1 MIKFLKPQWKT
12 EKNKDIFKSV
22 GFKIKREMNTLRFIT
37 AGNVDDGKSTLIG
50 RLLYDSDSIHT
61 DQLGVLKQQTKQ
73 EGVEV
78 DLSLITDGLRA
89 EREQGIT
96 IDVAYKYFST
106 QKRKFIIADA
116 PGHEQYTR
124 NMITGASNSDL
135 IIILVDARKGI
146 TEQTK
151 RHASIGSLMG
161 IKKAIL
167 AINKI
172 DLVDYSEAIFTQI
185 RNDFEQIKS
194 ELNYDEIYYIPVS
207 ALVGDNIVTKSSA
220 TPWYIGKALLE
231 TLETIKVDSAIDL
244 ESRFQVQWV
253 IRPKDDENHDYRG
266 FSGLVLSGSY
276 SIGDKVKVLPAQ
288 LETTIVKIEK
298 NLEIIDTAK
307 AGDNVVLHFEHNID
321 ISRGDT
327 VVLSNHLPRE
337 SNQIDTWVS
346 WLDNAPLQLGKTYLL
361 QHRFKKVRVKVQSV
375 NQKWN
380 INDWKFV
387 PSEEIKLNDI
397 AQITV
402 KVNQPLYFD
411 AFDKNSKSGNAIL
424 IDETSFN
431 TVGALMFL

>member
-1 MIKFLKPQWKT
+1 
-12 EKNKDIFKSV
+12 
-22 GFKIKREMNTLRFIT
+22 MNTLRFIT

-61 DQLGVLKQQTKQ
+61 DQLGVLQKQTKQ
-73 EGVEV
+73 EGVEI

-106 QKRKFIIADA
+106 KKRKFIIADA

-161 IKKAIL
+161 IQKAIL

-172 DLVDYSEAIFTQI
+172 DLVNYSEDIFNEIKT
-185 RNDFEQIKS
+185 DFEKIKK
-194 ELNYDEIYYIPVS
+194 ELNFSEISYIPVS
-207 ALVGDNIVTKSSA
+207 ALAGDNVVVKSES
-220 TPWYIGKALLE
+220 TSWYNGKSLLE
-231 TLETIKVDSAIDL
+231 TLEEIEIQSTENLA
-244 ESRFQVQWV
+244 SRFQVQWV
-253 IRPKDDENHDYRG
+253 IRPKDEKYHDYRG
-266 FSGLVLSGSY
+266 YAGQVLSGTY
-276 SIGDKVKVLPAQ
+276 SVGDKVLVLPANI
-288 LETTIVKIEK
+288 ETTIKTIEK
-298 NLEIIDTAK
+298 NNLVVEK
-307 AGDNVVLHFEHNID
+307 VVAGDNVVLHFENNID

-327 VVLSNHLPRE
+327 IVKKEEKPVSSNEILSW
-337 SNQIDTWVS
+337 IS
-346 WLDNAPLQLGKTYLL
+346 WLDESALQIGKTYLL
-361 QHRFKKVRVKVQSV
+361 QHRFKVVRVKIQKI

-380 INDWKFV
+380 INDWEFV
-387 PSEEIKLNDI
+387 SADEIRLNDI
-397 AQITV
+397 AQITF
-402 KVNQPLYFD
+402 KTNQPLFYDSFVE
-411 AFDKNSKSGNAIL
+411 NPKSGNAIL
-424 IDETSFN
+424 IDETSLN

>member
-1 MIKFLKPQWKT
+1 
-12 EKNKDIFKSV
+12 
-22 GFKIKREMNTLRFIT
+22 MNTLRFIT

-61 DQLGVLKQQTKQ
+61 DQLGVLQKQTKQ
-73 EGVEV
+73 EGVDI

-106 QKRKFIIADA
+106 KKRKFIIADA

-161 IKKAIL
+161 IKKAII

-172 DLVDYSEAIFTQI
+172 DLLNYSETTFNQI
-185 RNDFEQIKS
+185 KADFEAIKR
-194 ELNYDEIYYIPVS
+194 ELNYDAVTYIPVS
-207 ALVGDNIVTKSSA
+207 ALVGDNIVRKSEN
-220 TPWYIGKALLE
+220 TPWYNGKALLE
-231 TLETIKVDSAIDL
+231 TLESVELNTTKELA
-244 ESRFQVQWV
+244 SRFQVQWV
-253 IRPKDDENHDYRG
+253 IRPKEEKYHDYRG
-266 FSGLVLSGSY
+266 YAGLVLSGTY
-276 SIGDKVKVLPAQ
+276 KVGDVVTILPARIETKIVKV
-288 LETTIVKIEK
+288 EK
-298 NLEIIDTAK
+298 NLEEINQAV
-307 AGDNVVLHFEHNID
+307 AGDNVVLHFEKEVD

-327 VVLSNHLPRE
+327 VVLSNELPTE
-337 SNQIDTWVS
+337 SNEINSWIS
-346 WLDNAPLQLGKTYLL
+346 WLGTEPFQLGKTYLL
-361 QHRFKKVRVKVQSV
+361 QHRFKNVRVKVQAV

-380 INDWKFV
+380 INDWEFTKDTT
-387 PSEEIKLNDI
+387 IGLNDI
-397 AQITV
+397 AQISL
-402 KVNQPLYFD
+402 KSNQPLFYD
-411 AFDKNSKSGNAIL
+411 AFDKNPKSGNAIL

>member
-1 MIKFLKPQWKT
+1 
-12 EKNKDIFKSV
+12 
-22 GFKIKREMNTLRFIT
+22 MNTLRFIT

-61 DQLGVLKQQTKQ
+61 DQLGVLQKQTKQ
-73 EGVEV
+73 EGVDI

-106 QKRKFIIADA
+106 KKRKFIIADA

-161 IKKAIL
+161 IQKAIL

-172 DLVDYSEAIFTQI
+172 DLVNYSEDVFRGIQS
-185 RNDFEQIKS
+185 DFEKIKS
-194 ELNYDEIYYIPVS
+194 ELNYSAITYIPVS
-207 ALVGDNIVTKSSA
+207 ALAGDNVVTKSEK
-220 TPWYIGKALLE
+220 TPWYSGKALLE
-231 TLETIKVDSAIDL
+231 TLEEIEIASTVNL

-253 IRPKDDENHDYRG
+253 IRPKDEQYHDYRG
-266 FSGLVLSGSY
+266 YAGLVLSGSY
-276 SIGDKVKVLPAQ
+276 EVGDEIVVLPANI
-288 LETTIVKIEK
+288 TTKIKTIEK
-298 NLEIIDTAK
+298 NNISVDKVI
-307 AGDNVVLHFEHNID
+307 AGENVVLHFENNID

-327 VVLSNHLPRE
+327 IVKKDELPTSANE
-337 SNQIDTWVS
+337 LKSWIS
-346 WLDNAPLQLGKTYLL
+346 WLDDSALQIGKTYLL
-361 QHRFKKVRVKVQSV
+361 QHRFKTVRVKIQSI

-380 INDWKFV
+380 INDWEFV
-387 PSEEIKLNDI
+387 AADEIKLNDI
-397 AQITV
+397 AQITL
-402 KVNQPLYFD
+402 KTNQPLFYD
-411 AFDKNSKSGNAIL
+411 AFANNPKSGNAIL
-424 IDETSFN
+424 IDETSLN

>member
-1 MIKFLKPQWKT
+1 
-12 EKNKDIFKSV
+12 
-22 GFKIKREMNTLRFIT
+22 MNTLRFIT

-61 DQLGVLKQQTKQ
+61 DQLGVLQKQTKQ
-73 EGVEV
+73 EDVDI

-106 QKRKFIIADA
+106 KKRKFIIADA

-135 IIILVDARKGI
+135 IIILIDARKGI

-161 IKKAIL
+161 IQKAIL

-172 DLVDYSEAIFTQI
+172 DLVNYSETVF
-185 RNDFEQIKS
+185 NQIKS
-194 ELNYDEIYYIPVS
+194 DFEIIKEQLNYNEIDYIPVS
-207 ALVGDNIVTKSSA
+207 ALAGDNVVAKSNE
-220 TPWYIGKALLE
+220 TPWYDGKSLLE
-231 TLETIKVDSAIDL
+231 TLEEVQINSTENLV
-244 ESRFQVQWV
+244 SRFQVQWV
-253 IRPKDDENHDYRG
+253 IRPKDEVYHDYRG
-266 FSGLVLSGSY
+266 YAGLVLSGVY
-276 SIGDKVKVLPAQ
+276 QIGDKVSILPANIQ
-288 LETTIVKIEK
+288 TTIVNIEK
-298 NLEIIDTAK
+298 NNNVVEK
-307 AGDNVVLHFEHNID
+307 ASAGENIVLHFENNID

-327 VVLSNHLPRE
+327 IVKVDETPIE
-337 SNQIDTWVS
+337 SNQINTWIS
-346 WLDNAPLQLGKTYLL
+346 WLDDTSLQIGKTYIL
-361 QHRFKKVRVKVQSV
+361 QHRFKNVRVKIQSI

-380 INDWKFV
+380 VNDWEFV
-387 PSEEIKLNDI
+387 SADEVKLNDI
-397 AQITV
+397 AQITI
-402 KVNQPLYFD
+402 KTNQPLLYDSFTD
-411 AFDKNSKSGNAIL
+411 NPKSGNAIL